1 MNIRI
6 WQTIYILSGA
16 AILPLAPFLYL
27 QGQYTRRK
35 IGRLPDAQ
43 GETAGRFGENERVVK
58 LLAIGESTVAG
69 VGARTHETALTGQFA
84 RHLSRKIGK
93 TVEWFV
99 VGRSGITAGETIRE
113 LVPQIPDTQFEYIM
127 VGLGGNDVLR
137 LSSPQKW
144 RRDMTRLLEILK
156 EKNPS
161 AKIFITNAPAI
172 RLSPV
177 LPQPIKFILGHL
189 SALHD
194 KNSREFTREME
205 NVFYFHQP
213 TEVIEDFF
221 ADGIH
226 PSEKGYDVWS
236 EAILNFCIDEYGIK
250 ENL

>member
-1 MNIRI
+1 MNLFI
-6 WQTIYILSGA
+6 WQTIYFAVGTL
-16 AILPLAPFLYL
+16 ILPFAPLLYL

-43 GETAGRFGENERVVK
+43 GEISGKSGEGKEIVK

-69 VGARTHETALTGQFA
+69 VGARTHETALTGQFS

-93 TVEWFV
+93 SVEWLAI
-99 VGRSGITAGETIRE
+99 GRSGIKAGEAIRE
-113 LVPQIPDTQFEYIM
+113 LVPKIPDEKFDYII
-127 VGLGGNDVLR
+127 VGLGGNDVLG
-137 LSSPQKW
+137 LSSPRRW
-144 RRDMTRLLEILK
+144 RRDMTQMLKILQ
-156 EKNPS
+156 EKNPG

-177 LPQPIKFILGHL
+177 LPQPIKFLLGHL

-194 KNSREFTREME
+194 RNTKEFTSEMK

-236 EAILNFCIDEYGIK
+236 EAILDFCIRNYGVK
-250 ENL
+250 DKL

>member
-1 MNIRI
+1 MNLLI
-6 WQTIYILSGA
+6 WQTIYILSGTL
-16 AILPLAPFLYL
+16 ILPFAPFLYL
-27 QGQYTRRK
+27 QGKYTRRK

-43 GETAGRFGENERVVK
+43 GETTGKSGASAESVK

-84 RHLSRKIGK
+84 KHLGVKIGK
-93 TVEWFV
+93 SVEWLA
-99 VGRSGITAGETIRE
+99 VGRSGITAGETIHE
-113 LVPQIPDTQFEYIM
+113 LVPKIPNEKFDYIM
-127 VGLGGNDVLR
+127 VGLGGNDVLK
-137 LSSPQKW
+137 LSSPRKW
-144 RRDMTRLLEILK
+144 RRDMTKLLEILK
-156 EKNPS
+156 EKIPN

-194 KNSREFTREME
+194 KNTKQFTREME

-213 TEVIEDFF
+213 TEVVEDFF

-226 PSEKGYDVWS
+226 PSEKGYDIWS
-236 EAILNFCIDEYGIK
+236 ETILNFCIDEYEIK
-250 ENL
+250 DKL